1 MADTFYNGDF
11 YTQGSAYTP
20 ASNTEIVPR
29 PNGILLDVDGTATVR
44 YVADGAQH
52 VIPLL
57 GKRVH
62 RIKCYSIDAIGTA
75 TAVHVFR

>member
-1 MADTFYNGDF
+1 MVDATYNGKF
-11 YTQGSAYTP
+11 YTQGAAYTP
-20 ASNTEIVPR
+20 ASDTEISPR

-44 YVADGAQH
+44 YESGGAQH

-62 RIKCYSIDAIGTA
+62 PIKCYSIDAIGTA
-75 TAVHVFR
+75 TAVHIFR